1 MYFYFTTDLYYAV
14 GDHSSGQMNE
24 SALILP
30 LLIISISLGILFLSL
45 GYFSLNPLIKKDK
58 SLNFR
63 YIDRYNPLIIG
74 SLITFLIF
82 IHANIYNSYFSYG
95 FINQL
100 REPITLLIISLL
112 YFSYINNKTF
122 LILILNIFFILI
134 FFFIEISIVNT
145 VFPFMM
151 FLMLISVIYFKTKKI
166 NLIHIIALLLL
177 IFFFHGIKHDIR
189 SKTWATYA
197 VETSELSS
205 IPWKDT
211 EPQLTKNLNATYGV
225 VLDNIKDNK
234 KLFESL
240 DYQKYRL
247 FHSNVTLQRALDFTP
262 DYVNYLNGKSYSSIP
277 YKIIPRFIYK
287 NKPSEEWGNYFGK
300 FYQIINSDDFITS
313 WNYPILSEFYTNY
326 SYKGII
332 LGMFILGVFIKFL
345 VFIIQFFTN
354 SVLISS
360 MGYVVAFNLVFQ
372 ESNLSLLVGKSI
384 NQVLFFLCI
393 IISIIIFHYFV
404 SKIKNEN

>member
-1 MYFYFTTDLYYAV
+1 M
-14 GDHSSGQMNE
+14 
-24 SALILP
+24 
-30 LLIISISLGILFLSL
+30 
-45 GYFSLNPLIKKDK
+45 
-58 SLNFR
+58 
-63 YIDRYNPLIIG
+63 
-74 SLITFLIF
+74 
-82 IHANIYNSYFSYG
+82 
-95 FINQL
+95 
-100 REPITLLIISLL
+100 
-112 YFSYINNKTF
+112 
-122 LILILNIFFILI
+122 
-134 FFFIEISIVNT
+134 
-145 VFPFMM
+145 
-151 FLMLISVIYFKTKKI
+151 
-166 NLIHIIALLLL
+166 
-177 IFFFHGIKHDIR
+177 
-189 SKTWATYA
+189 
-197 VETSELSS
+197 
-205 IPWKDT
+205 
-211 EPQLTKNLNATYGV
+211 
-225 VLDNIKDNK
+225 LDNIKDNK